1 MREKIGLAMIIIG
14 GLIWPIGLSLGKEPV
29 PDILI
34 PHLLFVIPG
43 VYLRGSRILSRIFK
57 RRN

>member
-1 MREKIGLAMIIIG
+1 MRERIGMAMIIIG
-14 GLIWPIGLSLGKEPV
+14 GLMWPIGLSLRLKPV

-43 VYLRGSRILSRIFK
+43 AYLKGGRIFK
-57 RRN
+57 RRS

>member
-1 MREKIGLAMIIIG
+1 MREKIGLAMLIIG
-14 GLIWPIGLSLGKEPV
+14 GLLWPIGLSLGYDPF

-43 VYLRGSRILSRIFK
+43 VYLKGSRILGKLSK
-57 RRN
+57 KGN